1 MELVIMAAGLG
12 SRFGGL
18 KQLEPI
24 DQNGNFI
31 IDYSIFDAKR
41 CGFNKV
47 IFIIKEENY
56 ELFRNSI
63 GKRIENIIDTK
74 YVFQNTDNIPDNI
87 TIPQSRVKPFG
98 TGHAILCAKN
108 EIKDSFAVINADDY
122 YGYDA
127 FKQIASFIKSN
138 NSTNEY
144 AIVSYSAINT
154 ISDSGSV
161 KRGICKCE
169 NEYLKDITES
179 SIDKNSSGTLVAQS
193 VDTLQEKYEISDDT
207 PVSMNLFGFTT
218 KFLDYLDSYF
228 VEFLNKNKDN
238 LETCEF
244 FLPTVVANLI
254 KADKAKVKVLKTS
267 SKWQGITY
275 KQDKP
280 AVEKYINE
288 LINKNV
294 YPKSLWEN

>member
-1 MELVIMAAGLG
+1 M
-12 SRFGGL
+12 
-18 KQLEPI
+18 
-24 DQNGNFI
+24 
-31 IDYSIFDAKR
+31 
-41 CGFNKV
+41 
-47 IFIIKEENY
+47 
-56 ELFRNSI
+56 
-63 GKRIENIIDTK
+63 
-74 YVFQNTDNIPDNI
+74 
-87 TIPQSRVKPFG
+87 
-98 TGHAILCAKN
+98 
-108 EIKDSFAVINADDY
+108 
-122 YGYDA
+122 
-127 FKQIASFIKSN
+127 
-138 NSTNEY
+138 
-144 AIVSYSAINT
+144 
-154 ISDSGSV
+154 
-161 KRGICKCE
+161 KRGICKCK
-169 NEYLKDITES
+169 NGYLKDITES